1 MVTIKLIL
9 FIVLFIGID
18 FLVFVISAMFFLL
31 LVFITICCLVVV
43 FFAIFFCQVAVF
55 FAFFFYRIRNM
66 TGTPFWCI
74 GSFRSFLGPLTSR
87 MGQLQLEEL

>member
-1 MVTIKLIL
+1 MVTIELIL

-43 FFAIFFCQVAVF
+43 VFAIFSCQVAVF

-66 TGTPFWCI
+66 TGT
-74 GSFRSFLGPLTSR
+74 
-87 MGQLQLEEL
+87 

>member
-1 MVTIKLIL
+1 MVTIELIL

-31 LVFITICCLVVV
+31 LVFITI
-43 FFAIFFCQVAVF
+43 FCQVAVF